1 MITAKERKAITNAA
15 LVAKEAELKKLAAL
29 TMENIDK
36 CIEFRA
42 QRGESVCNYNVIVC
56 ASKNIPVTSR
66 NTPLDVQNEVTQQ
79 LQALGYSVYLSQG
92 LLCIEWSK

>member
-15 LVAKEAELKKLAAL
+15 LVAKEAELKRLAAL
-29 TMENIDK
+29 TMETIDK

-42 QRGESVCNYNVIVC
+42 QCGETACNYNVIVS
-56 ASKNIPVTSR
+56 AAKIIPETSR
-66 NTPLDVQNEVTQQ
+66 NTPRDVQNEVTRQ
-79 LQALGYSVYLSQG
+79 LQALGYSAYLSRG